1 MQGMPIMSPVDLFH
15 NHKGLAM
22 TIARNIQ
29 RRCKHADIDDL
40 RQEAL
45 MALWK
50 YVTSEPWERG
60 FAIRRIVRDVYR
72 YINRH
77 SRMFGT
83 ARAMSNAI
91 WEDRVLEDMS
101 FDDITSYLIDI
112 RDIYHHLLGVL
123 TPLQKETVEAVM
135 IHSHDRAEVAKIF
148 GIPHATVSTRMFKA
162 IHRMKDVLVRDMGL
176 TSFDFEVRS

>member
-1 MQGMPIMSPVDLFH
+1 MSPIDLFH
-15 NHKGLAM
+15 AHKGLAM
-22 TIARNIQ
+22 TIAKNIQ
-29 RRCKHADIDDL
+29 RRYEHADIDDL

-50 YVTSEPWERG
+50 NVTSEPWERG

-72 YINRH
+72 YVNRH

-83 ARAMSNAI
+83 VRAMSNAV
-91 WEDRVLEDMS
+91 WEDCVLEDMS
-101 FDDITSYLIDI
+101 SNYNTSYLIDI
-112 RDIYHHLLGVL
+112 RDTYHYLLGVL
-123 TPLQKETVEAVM
+123 TPLQKETVEAVVA
-135 IHSHDRAEVAKIF
+135 HSHDRAEVAKAF

-176 TSFDFEVRS
+176 SSYDFEVA

>member
-1 MQGMPIMSPVDLFH
+1 MSPDEVFH
-15 NHKGLAM
+15 THKGLAM
-22 TIARNIQ
+22 AIARNIQ
-29 RRCKHADIDDL
+29 RRCEHADIDDL

-72 YINRH
+72 YVNRH

-83 ARAMSNAI
+83 ARAMSTAV

-101 FDDITSYLIDI
+101 FDDTTARLIDM
-112 RDIYHHLLGVL
+112 RDTYHHLLGVL

-135 IHSHDRAEVAKIF
+135 LHAHDRAEVAKIF

-162 IHRMKDVLVRDMGL
+162 MHRMKDVLVRDMGL
-176 TSFDFEVRS
+176 NFYDFMVA